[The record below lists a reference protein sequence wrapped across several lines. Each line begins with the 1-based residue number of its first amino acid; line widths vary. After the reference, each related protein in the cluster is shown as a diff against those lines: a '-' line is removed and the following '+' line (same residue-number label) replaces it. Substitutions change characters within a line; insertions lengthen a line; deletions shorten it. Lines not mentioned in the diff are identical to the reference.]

1 MTSGQWIRGAF
12 IVGLWIFLVY
22 VLLSRVERIDGMV
35 VFTIVASAI
44 IVFVPLYKKY
54 LKKKS

>member
-1 MTSGQWIRGAF
+1 MTSGQCIRGAF